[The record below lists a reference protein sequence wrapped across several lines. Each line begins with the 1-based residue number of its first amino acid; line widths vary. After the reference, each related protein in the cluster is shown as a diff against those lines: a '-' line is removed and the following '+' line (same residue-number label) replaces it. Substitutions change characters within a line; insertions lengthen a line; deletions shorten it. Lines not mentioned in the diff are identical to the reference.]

1 MKKKEYIG
9 EKVIGFKF
17 KSCNTISYRNNMN
30 KHIGEI
36 GVISD
41 FAEDKYYVQFSTD
54 GWWYPAREIEEQL
67 AGPIVIEPELTL
79 EETLKQI
86 KNLIP

>member
-9 EKVIGFKF
+9 KKVIGFKF
-17 KSCNTISYRNNMN
+17 KSCNTISYRNDMD
-30 KHIGEI
+30 KHVGEE
-36 GVISD
+36 GVISAFEND
-41 FAEDKYYVQFSTD
+41 SYFVQFSTD

-67 AGPIVIEPELTL
+67 AGPIVVEPELTL

-86 KNLIP
+86 KNLKP